1 MHAVQFA
8 ALDQPFGA
16 PKPTRV
22 LKKKG

>member
-22 LKKKG
+22 FKKKG